1 MYQCILSVRLWND
14 WSKVTYS
21 QVHGI
26 PVLKALSFKSFSWIS
41 ATAFAD
47 IYCFIEER
55 FHISSSMTYML
66 LLLLS
71 WCLALAKKYKVVGVV
86 NAFMMGTTLINLNLL
101 LLLLLACNWCLKFD
115 IMQVST
121 LHMMFFWWSGHLIN
135 LHIYLNFLEIH
146 PCYLLYTGREWFKK
160 MSSSFC

>member
-1 MYQCILSVRLWND
+1 MKWLEQSYIFTSTWHSNAQS
-14 WSKVTYS
+14 
-21 QVHGI
+21 
-26 PVLKALSFKSFSWIS
+26 SFIQKFKLDFWDSICRHLVFHWRKIS
-41 ATAFAD
+41 YFKFNY
-47 IYCFIEER
+47 IYVV
-55 FHISSSMTYML
+55 

-86 NAFMMGTTLINLNLL
+86 SVFMIGTTLINIKLL

-115 IMQVST
+115 MMQVST